1 LPDTHDSLTDWQN
14 DSVIKNRSQKQS
26 PNLALLIFIAPMAVM
41 GLNQILKTTSNKTD
55 MKILHIAYSGLGG
68 HGNVFF
74 SMADAD
80 TAKQNQYEVI
90 FFGTDEVR
98 EGYTEM
104 AKQRNIPW
112 FYVPK
117 KPGLDLGAYSMIEK
131 IIRDRQPDVIF
142 LHSSSYIF
150 PVKKATLFISKKI
163 RIIVRESHAN
173 HLKTKQNWLG
183 LCISLITAG
192 KVVFLSIEYR
202 DVIKKKLSFL
212 FSEKRTAVIPNGID
226 LDVYKP
232 AERFEHES
240 LNIGMQSRLSENKDH
255 KTLINAFALLLKT
268 YTGIPVKLFIA
279 GDGTC
284 RPQLEK
290 QVQDLNIG
298 YAVIFTGMLEE
309 TSLPAFINS
318 LDIYVHATLG
328 ETMSTA
334 IMQVMACRKAI
345 VASNVLGVDN
355 MIQNNETGLLVPVKN
370 AEALCEAVLK
380 LIDNTKLADTL
391 ADNACN
397 FAKDNYS
404 NKIMLERYNKIFN
417 A

>member
-1 LPDTHDSLTDWQN
+1 
-14 DSVIKNRSQKQS
+14 
-26 PNLALLIFIAPMAVM
+26 
-41 GLNQILKTTSNKTD
+41 
-55 MKILHIAYSGLGG
+55 MKILHIAFSGLGG

-98 EGYTEM
+98 AGYIDK
-104 AKQRNIPW
+104 ANQRSIPW
-112 FYVPK
+112 FYVK
-117 KPGLDLGAYSMIEK
+117 KTPGFDFGSYRQIEK
-131 IIRDRQPDVIF
+131 IIKQRQPDIIF

-163 RIIVRESHAN
+163 KIIVRETQPN
-173 HLKTKQNWLG
+173 HLKTKLNWLG
-183 LCISLITAG
+183 LCVSLIAATR
-192 KVVFLSIEYR
+192 VVFLSTEYR
-202 DVIKKKLSFL
+202 DVIKKRLAL
-212 FSEKRTAVIPNGID
+212 FFSDNRTAVIPNGVD

-232 AERFEHES
+232 VEKTEHES
-240 LNIGMQSRLSENKDH
+240 VNIGMQSRLSETKDH
-255 KTLINAFALLLKT
+255 QTLITAFAGILKV
-268 YTGIPVKLFIA
+268 YTDRPVKLFIA
-279 GDGTC
+279 GDGVC

-290 QVQDLNIG
+290 QAQDLNIRH
-298 YAVIFTGMLEE
+298 AVEFTGMLEE
-309 TSLPAFINS
+309 TALPSFINS

-334 IMQVMACRKAI
+334 IMQVMACRKPI

-355 MIQNNETGLLVPVKN
+355 MIKDDENGLLVPAKN
-370 AEALCEAVLK
+370 AEALCGAILK
-380 LIDNTKLADTL
+380 LINNAALAERL
-391 ADNACN
+391 AWSAYD
-397 FAKDNYS
+397 FAKNNYS

>member
-1 LPDTHDSLTDWQN
+1 
-14 DSVIKNRSQKQS
+14 
-26 PNLALLIFIAPMAVM
+26 
-41 GLNQILKTTSNKTD
+41 

-104 AKQRNIPW
+104 AKQRDIPW
-112 FYVPK
+112 FYVAK
-117 KPGLDLGAYSMIEK
+117 KPGLDLDAYSKIGK
-131 IIRDRQPDVIF
+131 IIRERQPDIIF

-163 RIIVRESHAN
+163 RIIVRETQAN

-183 LCISLITAG
+183 LCVSLIAAS
-192 KVVFLSIEYR
+192 KVVFLSTEYR
-202 DVIKKKLSFL
+202 DVIKKKLSLL
-212 FSEKRTAVIPNGID
+212 FSDKRTAVIPNGID

-232 AERFEHES
+232 AQRVEHES
-240 LNIGMQSRLSENKDH
+240 IHIGMQSRLSENKDH
-255 KTLINAFALLLKT
+255 KTLVEAFALLLKA
-268 YTGIPVKLFIA
+268 YKDKPVKLLIA

-284 RPQLEK
+284 RPELEM
-290 QVQDLNIG
+290 QVQNLDISH
-298 YAVIFTGMLEE
+298 AVEFTGMLEE
-309 TSLPAFINS
+309 TALPSFINS
-318 LDIYVHATLG
+318 MDIYVHATLG

-334 IMQVMACRKAI
+334 IMQVMACRKPI

-355 MIQNNETGLLVPVKN
+355 MIRNNENGLLVPVKN
-370 AEALCEAVLK
+370 AEALCEAILK
-380 LIDNTKLADTL
+380 LINNAELANVL
-391 ADNACN
+391 AANAYN
-397 FAKDNYS
+397 FAKKNYS
-404 NKIMLERYNKIFN
+404 NITMLDGYNKIFN